1 MRPSDAEVLKESYI
15 EKQDRMQMSECETC
29 YWRKLFAKTFDMH
42 WLGADDCPLARRCE
56 LHPLFREKEVANEDD
71 LP

>member
-1 MRPSDAEVLKESYI
+1 
-15 EKQDRMQMSECETC
+15 MSECETC
-29 YWRKLFAKTFDMH
+29 YWKELFAKTFDMH

-56 LHPLFREKEVANEDD
+56 LHRLFQENEVANEND